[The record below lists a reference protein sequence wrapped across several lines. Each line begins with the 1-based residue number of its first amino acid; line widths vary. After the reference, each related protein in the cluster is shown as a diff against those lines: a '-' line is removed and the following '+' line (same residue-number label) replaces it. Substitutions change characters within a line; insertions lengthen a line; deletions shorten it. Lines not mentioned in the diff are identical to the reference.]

1 MIVQGSG
8 PQTRLEIGKSLSL
21 RSETILDEHTE
32 PLLSGAGHFGF
43 VTSTTGGSLI
53 SFNTATGKVLSSV
66 VVGEGAGRCTMVENG
81 SSRLVA
87 VPCANAPD
95 SKRPATISII
105 DASNPR
111 RLDPVT
117 LIVLPAD
124 AHLVASA
131 RALLTGDGRFVL
143 IASYFD
149 EPALFSFD
157 ARTGQMISQLQ
168 LIGRPSSVTLM
179 DRTIAKP
186 GGLIAVT
193 SPVTNTVSIFDMDE
207 QGRLGQQA
215 IFSPAAEG
223 WEEDNNAAFSSDG
236 QIVYVASSKTQQLL
250 AIDAATGQLV
260 SSIHVEPAPTRVT
273 VGKWMDGGDLVAVTR
288 APGRHSEAPGGVTIV
303 AAAAGNLSVRTEF
316 TPPDAIKFSSSNNAA
331 FSSDGSVAFVG
342 SKSGVL
348 FAFSTTTGELE
359 SSQALGSELMGLSV
373 REPDRMIA
381 AVRRTAKSD
390 QIVLLSFEAGDAS
403 DVSRSEKN
411 PEKLSAK

>member
-8 PQTRLEIGKSLSL
+8 SQTRLEVTRSLSL
-21 RSETILDEHTE
+21 RSEAILDEHTE

-168 LIGRPSSVTLM
+168 LIG
-179 DRTIAKP
+179 
-186 GGLIAVT
+186 
-193 SPVTNTVSIFDMDE
+193 
-207 QGRLGQQA
+207 
-215 IFSPAAEG
+215 
-223 WEEDNNAAFSSDG
+223 
-236 QIVYVASSKTQQLL
+236 
-250 AIDAATGQLV
+250 
-260 SSIHVEPAPTRVT
+260 
-273 VGKWMDGGDLVAVTR
+273 
-288 APGRHSEAPGGVTIV
+288 
-303 AAAAGNLSVRTEF
+303 
-316 TPPDAIKFSSSNNAA
+316 
-331 FSSDGSVAFVG
+331 
-342 SKSGVL
+342 
-348 FAFSTTTGELE
+348 
-359 SSQALGSELMGLSV
+359 
-373 REPDRMIA
+373 
-381 AVRRTAKSD
+381 
-390 QIVLLSFEAGDAS
+390 S
-403 DVSRSEKN
+403 DVILQ
-411 PEKLSAK
+411 P